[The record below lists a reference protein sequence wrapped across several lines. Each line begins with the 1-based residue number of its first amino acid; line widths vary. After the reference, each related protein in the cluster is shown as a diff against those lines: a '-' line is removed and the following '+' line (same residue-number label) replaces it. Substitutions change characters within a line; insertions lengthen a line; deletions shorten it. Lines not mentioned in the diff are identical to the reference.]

1 MAALLFHLLLT
12 FMHHLSKLLLELR
25 DYFRDRV
32 GVDVQNLCVVNVLPS
47 NAGALLFIHHSVRYA
62 RADVPASLDSKKAST
77 MMIESMSVSVET
89 VHETVW
95 SFSYIMR

>member
-1 MAALLFHLLLT
+1 
-12 FMHHLSKLLLELR
+12 MHHLSKLLLELR

-62 RADVPASLDSKKAST
+62 RA
-77 MMIESMSVSVET
+77 MIWVQNET
-89 VHETVW
+89 HLLQITL
-95 SFSYIMR
+95 I